1 MKFEVVPRRA
11 RDQHKIQ
18 SLISCRVNHKC
29 TVCHTT
35 LISARYELLL
45 PVSNIEIW
53 HKNVLVIMD
62 FDPNDATAFPQER
75 YLVAASTNDLF
86 TLFQGHG
93 QAHRRTLLPQPYDS
107 LITTA
112 KLVGNQ
118 AIVCGGNAIFVQRID
133 DRRPL
138 SVNVRLGKQVNNQ
151 RDIGL

>member
-1 MKFEVVPRRA
+1 MQT
-11 RDQHKIQ
+11 RDQHEIQ
-18 SLISCRVNHKC
+18 SSISCRVNHTC
-29 TVCHTT
+29 IGCHAT
-35 LISARYELLL
+35 LISPRYELLL

-62 FDPNDATAFPQER
+62 FDPNNATAFPQER

-86 TLFQGHG
+86 TLFQAHG
-93 QAHRRTLLPQPYDS
+93 QTHRRTVLSQPFDS

-118 AIVCGGNAIFVQRID
+118 VVICGGNAIFVLRID

-138 SVNVRLGKQVNNQ
+138 SVDVRLGKQVSDQ
-151 RDIGL
+151 RHIGI